1 MQKKKILMISDHPL
15 STSGVGVQ
23 SRFLINGLI
32 KTGEYQF
39 RCLGAALKH
48 TNYDTIV
55 VNEDFIV
62 KPIDG
67 FGTPDMIRLAIAT
80 EKPDA
85 VFIFTDPRFFVW
97 LWEMEDEIHQCCPIV
112 YWHVWDNDPYPDFN
126 NVLYDSNDLINCL
139 SHKTYELVSPHF
151 PDKTNYIPHALPSD
165 VYFPLPKETTLAT
178 KIQLLGEARK
188 DHFVG
193 LWINRNARRKMPN
206 DVVVSWSLFL
216 DALEKKHG
224 HRKATLIMH
233 TDPLDQEGP
242 NLLRTVEQFKIT
254 QSIFFSTDRLEFE
267 KINALHNVSDF
278 CITISCNEGFG
289 LGTLESMQCGK
300 PIIALKTGGLT
311 RQVVNCND
319 GTINGIALE
328 PDCRDL
334 VGSQNVPYI
343 YEDHVSN
350 EKVANGLME
359 LYEMGIE
366 KRAEI
371 GTRARAYAQNEFSLT
386 RMVNDWHYTLKETI
400 KNWRNRYTRLSVK
413 TF

>member
-15 STSGVGVQ
+15 STSGVGTQ
-23 SRFLINGLI
+23 ARFLINGLI
-32 KTGEYQF
+32 KTGKYQF

-48 TNYDTIV
+48 VNYDTIV

-67 FGTPDMIRLAIAT
+67 FGTQDMIRLAIAT

-85 VFIFTDPRFFVW
+85 MLIFTDPRFFVW

-139 SHKTYELVSPHF
+139 SYKTYGLVKPHF
-151 PDKTNYIPHALPSD
+151 PDKTNYIPHALPTD
-165 VYFPLPKETTLAT
+165 IYYPLPKDAIERA
-178 KIQLLGEARK
+178 KIQLLGEKRK
-188 DHFVG
+188 DHFTG
-193 LWINRNARRKMPN
+193 FWINRNARRKMPN
-206 DVVVSWSLFL
+206 DVLVSWKLFL
-216 DALEKKHG
+216 DELQKKHG
-224 HRKATLIMH
+224 HRNATLVMH

-242 NLLRTVEQFKIT
+242 NLLRTTEHLGIT
-254 QSIFFSTDRLEFE
+254 DSIFFSTDRLEFE
-267 KINALHNVSDF
+267 KINVLHNIADF
-278 CITISCNEGFG
+278 CLNMACNEGFG

-311 RQVVNCND
+311 RQVVNCHD
-319 GTINGIALE
+319 GSENGVALD

-343 YEDHVSN
+343 YEDHVAN
-350 EKVANGLME
+350 EKVAAAIMK
-359 LYEMGIE
+359 LYELGSE
-366 KRAEI
+366 KRNEI
-371 GTRARAYAQNEFSLT
+371 GMKAREYALNEFPINK
-386 RMVNDWHYTLKETI
+386 MVSEWDRTLSETI
-400 KNWRNRYTRLSVK
+400 QNWKKRYSRFCVK
-413 TF
+413 SF